1 MTEITHTRQGV
12 SPTRIRLTPG
22 LTDPDFMTVGL
33 AARKCEREHLLGM
46 LSAFLE
52 SQRARAVPADKIL
65 DALND
70 WMALRL
76 STLDMTKESP
86 R

>member
-1 MTEITHTRQGV
+1 MTEITHSHQCGA
-12 SPTRIRLTPG
+12 PGRIRLTPG
-22 LTDPDFMTVGL
+22 LTDPDFMTIGL
-33 AARKCEREHLLGM
+33 ADRKSERGHLLGM

-65 DALND
+65 NALND
-70 WMALRL
+70 WIALRL
-76 STLDMTKESP
+76 STLDMTGESP

>member
-1 MTEITHTRQGV
+1 MTEITHTRQGGA
-12 SPTRIRLTPG
+12 PGRIRLTPG
-22 LTDPDFMTVGL
+22 LTDPDFMTIAL
-33 AARKCEREHLLGM
+33 AARKSERGHLLGM

-70 WMALRL
+70 WIALRL
-76 STLDMTKESP
+76 STLDMTKETP

>member
-1 MTEITHTRQGV
+1 MTEITHTRQGGA
-12 SPTRIRLTPG
+12 PNRIRLTPG
-22 LTDPDFMTVGL
+22 LTDPEFMSIGL
-33 AARKCEREHLLGM
+33 AARKSERGHLLGM

-52 SQRARAVPADKIL
+52 SQRARAVPANKIL

-70 WMALRL
+70 WIALRL

>member
-1 MTEITHTRQGV
+1 MSI
-12 SPTRIRLTPG
+12 G
-22 LTDPDFMTVGL
+22 LEV
-33 AARKCEREHLLGM
+33 RKSERAHLLDM
-46 LSAFLE
+46 LKTFLE

-70 WMALRL
+70 WIALRL
-76 STLDMTKESP
+76 SALTINEEPK

>member
-1 MTEITHTRQGV
+1 MTEIPHSHQGGA
-12 SPTRIRLTPG
+12 PTRIRLTPG
-22 LTDPDFMTVGL
+22 LTDPDFMTIGL
-33 AARKCEREHLLGM
+33 AARKSEREHLLGM

-65 DALND
+65 NELND
-70 WMALRL
+70 WIALRL
-76 STLDMTKESP
+76 SALDMTEELP

>member
-1 MTEITHTRQGV
+1 MTEITHPRQGGA
-12 SPTRIRLTPG
+12 PNRIRLTPG
-22 LTDPDFMTVGL
+22 LTDPEFMSIGL
-33 AARKCEREHLLGM
+33 ADRKSEHLLGM

-70 WMALRL
+70 WIALRL
-76 STLDMTKESP
+76 STLDMTKETP

>member
-1 MTEITHTRQGV
+1 MTEITHSYQGGA
-12 SPTRIRLTPG
+12 PTRIRLTPG

-33 AARKCEREHLLGM
+33 AARKSEREHLLGM

-70 WMALRL
+70 WIALRL